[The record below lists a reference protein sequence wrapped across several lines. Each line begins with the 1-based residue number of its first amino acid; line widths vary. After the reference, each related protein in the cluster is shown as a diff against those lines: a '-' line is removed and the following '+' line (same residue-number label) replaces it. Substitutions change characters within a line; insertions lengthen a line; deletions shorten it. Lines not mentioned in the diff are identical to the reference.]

1 MVLKAYSSFVCN
13 FSIAMDSIKETCKLV
28 PAFFNFLKVC
38 ILIIFFNIYIDEGV
52 ARKVA
57 KEILNQMNAVLKVK
71 PEPFCVGLSFNSVA
85 VELFEC
91 V

>member
-38 ILIIFFNIYIDEGV
+38 ILIIFFNIYIDEDV
-52 ARKVA
+52 ARKAA
-57 KEILNQMNAVLKVK
+57 KVNL
-71 PEPFCVGLSFNSVA
+71 
-85 VELFEC
+85 LFQYFESDEC
-91 V
+91 CTES

>member
-1 MVLKAYSSFVCN
+1 
-13 FSIAMDSIKETCKLV
+13 MDSIKETCKLV

-57 KEILNQMNAVLKVK
+57 KVNL
-71 PEPFCVGLSFNSVA
+71 
-85 VELFEC
+85 LFQYFESDEC
-91 V
+91 CTES